1 MSGTVSPAKFG
12 DFVSANLQ
20 ERLVAIL
27 KTPNSYGI
35 HDDKWPIRF
44 AVVCWQLWKSEDH
57 RRMSMNTVG
66 KGVLVNVRFGLLSCG
81 RSMICCITFGILDT
95 RNQWWNQTV
104 FREWDVVIRHVG
116 RMANSVADDLA
127 CLYHGAPVGTVL
139 FQEPPLVVVAALSKD
154 FSSLA

>member
-1 MSGTVSPAKFG
+1 MPPNASMGSNNLTWRWEENRIWSRLVSPAKFG

-44 AVVCWQLWKSEDH
+44 AVVCWQLWKRSTGKCSVWLTELWAIHDMLYH
-57 RRMSMNTVG
+57 LWNLGYEKSMVESNC
-66 KGVLVNVRFGLLSCG
+66 L
-81 RSMICCITFGILDT
+81 
-95 RNQWWNQTV
+95 
-104 FREWDVVIRHVG
+104 HVG